1 MLPHNAPRYG
11 QFQVVA
17 ETDYNI
23 TPFLNGGGA
32 IENLFYL
39 HST

>member
-1 MLPHNAPRYG
+1 MLPLNALRYG
-11 QFQVVA
+11 QFQVVT

-23 TPFLNGGGA
+23 APFLNGGGA